1 MFLNCETD
9 YAIRIVACLAE
20 QKGRIDAG
28 KISELTGVTQRYS
41 LKILHKLSCGNIVKS
56 YKGVKGGYMLAQPP
70 ESITLYDVIELI
82 SGPISFSRCQNDGK
96 PCTHPSGACYFKNT
110 FEQLSDY
117 TEKLLKEATFKG
129 VNKNEV

>member
-20 QKGRIDAG
+20 RNDRLDAG
-28 KISELTGVTQRYS
+28 TISELTGVTQRYS

-56 YKGVKGGYMLAQPP
+56 YKGVKGGYTLARSP

-96 PCTHPSGACYFKNT
+96 LCTHPSGACYFKNT
-110 FEQLSDY
+110 FEQLSKY
-117 TEKLLKEATFKG
+117 TEKLFKESTFQG
-129 VNKNEV
+129 VNRNEV